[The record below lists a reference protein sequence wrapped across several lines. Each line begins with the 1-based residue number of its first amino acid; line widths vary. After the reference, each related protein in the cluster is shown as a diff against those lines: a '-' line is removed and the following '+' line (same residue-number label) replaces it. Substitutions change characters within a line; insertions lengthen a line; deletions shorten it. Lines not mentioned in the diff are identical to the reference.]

1 MHNRNVSRRMR
12 VSSCIMGV
20 MADEELEPIEGVIL
34 DETLDEEPT
43 EIVAKKPLDDY
54 GKQIARFSYLANLL
68 LRYGPTLFAVSAL
81 ASMAFWILAQQHGYQ
96 GVFLVLLII
105 MASMAF
111 IGLVAFGLGM
121 ICRKIAI
128 GYMKRDPNYESRIK

>member
-1 MHNRNVSRRMR
+1 
-12 VSSCIMGV
+12 MGA

-34 DETLDEEPT
+34 DEHIDETPT

-54 GKQIARFSYLANLL
+54 GKQIARFSFLANLF
-68 LRYGPTLFAVSAL
+68 LRYGPTLFAISAL
-81 ASMAFWILAQQHGYQ
+81 ATMAFWILAQQHEYQ

-105 MASMAF
+105 MACMTLV
-111 IGLVAFGLGM
+111 GLVAFALGM

-128 GYMKRDPNYESRIK
+128 SYMKRDPNYASRVQ

>member
-1 MHNRNVSRRMR
+1 
-12 VSSCIMGV
+12 MGA

-34 DETLDEEPT
+34 DEHIDETPT

-54 GKQIARFSYLANLL
+54 GKEIARFSYLANLF

-81 ASMAFWILAQQHGYQ
+81 ATMAFWILAQQNGYT
-96 GVFLVLLII
+96 GIFFVLLII
-105 MASMAF
+105 MASMAAL
-111 IGLVAFGLGM
+111 GLVAFGLGM

-128 GYMKRDPNYESRIK
+128 NYMKRDPNYASRVQ

>member
-1 MHNRNVSRRMR
+1 
-12 VSSCIMGV
+12 MGA

-34 DETLDEEPT
+34 DEHIDETPT

-54 GKQIARFSYLANLL
+54 GKQIARFSFLANLF
-68 LRYGPTLFAVSAL
+68 LRYGPTLFAISAL
-81 ASMAFWILAQQHGYQ
+81 ATMAFWILAQQHEYQ

-105 MASMAF
+105 MACMTLV
-111 IGLVAFGLGM
+111 GLVAFVLGM

-128 GYMKRDPNYESRIK
+128 SYMKRDPNYASRIQ

>member
-1 MHNRNVSRRMR
+1 
-12 VSSCIMGV
+12 MGA

-34 DETLDEEPT
+34 DEHIDETPT

-54 GKQIARFSYLANLL
+54 GKQIARFSFLANLF
-68 LRYGPTLFAVSAL
+68 LRYGPTLFAISAL
-81 ASMAFWILAQQHGYQ
+81 ATMAFWILAQQHEYQ

-105 MASMAF
+105 MACMTLV
-111 IGLVAFGLGM
+111 GLVAFVLGM

-128 GYMKRDPNYESRIK
+128 SYMKRDPNYASRVQ